1 MIPRLKDAYEKK
13 TIDDLQKKFSMKNKY
28 MVPKF
33 IKVVLNMG
41 LGLDANDKKKLQNCI
56 EDMSL
61 ISGQKPIVTK
71 FKKSISNFKTR
82 KGTTAGVKVT
92 LRSNRMYEFID
103 RLVNIALPRI
113 KDFQG
118 LSVNG
123 FDTFGNYSFGIKEHI
138 IFPEI
143 NFDKVDRIRGM
154 DITLVTNSKNKK
166 FTFALLESMNFP
178 FNKQKK
184 NKEINWGTM
193 AKTSS
198 IQRNLKRIRLAKKF
212 LKKRENLKKIIKNR
226 KLPLEDRF
234 AAQLKL
240 AKIPK
245 NSSKTRIRNRCE
257 ITGRPHGYYRK
268 LKISRIALRDLAS
281 KGKIPGMTKSSW

>member
-1 MIPRLKDAYEKK
+1 MIPRLKDEYEKK

-61 ISGQKPIVTK
+61 ISGQRPIVTK

-82 KGTTAGVKVT
+82 KGFTAGVKVT

-240 AKIPK
+240 AKTPK

>member
-1 MIPRLKDAYEKK
+1 MIPRLKDEYEKK
-13 TIDDLQKKFSMKNKY
+13 IIDDLQKKFSMKNKY

-61 ISGQKPIVTK
+61 ISGQRPIVTK

-82 KGTTAGVKVT
+82 KGFTAGVKVT

-212 LKKRENLKKIIKNR
+212 LKKRKNLKKIIKNR